1 MGTLK
6 HLFDNYF
13 RWASQI
19 REKNPDLFSHSSS
32 QQAPE
37 YLWTGCSDSRVP
49 ANEIVD
55 ELSVYARVNSISSIE
70 QLKENQGAS

>member
-1 MGTLK
+1 MRTLK
-6 HLFDNYF
+6 HLFDNNF

-19 REKNPDLFSHSSS
+19 KETNPDFFSHLST

-37 YLWTGCSDSRVP
+37 YLWIGRSDSRVP

-55 ELSVYARVNSISSIE
+55 ELSVYAWVNSISSVE